1 MKMIYMRIVSGYTKI
16 DIKKQE
22 IRIMKSFVID
32 TNYDIDVNNDRQN
45 IRILST
51 DENNPVIL
59 FVHGGP
65 GVCDRS
71 MVIPNQSKYLV
82 DDFTMVCWDQR
93 MAGKNYRRK
102 KAKEKM
108 TLDQQVEDL
117 NCVVNYLCERF
128 KKEKIYIVGHSW
140 GSVLSCLFLP
150 KHPEHIKAYIGMGQF
165 VNGPENEQLS
175 YDFVMDYAKQHEN
188 KKAIKDLEKIGRPVG
203 GLYKGGIDALMVQR
217 NYMTKFGGGTYK
229 GRDNIYDSL
238 LKPFFKSGEYKVI
251 PDLYRYYKGCFYCL
265 EQLWEDIARLE
276 FDKSVKKLDVPVYLF
291 QGDHDKNTPTVLARK
306 WFDDLEAPYKEY
318 VPFHESA
325 HSPINEECELWGTT
339 LREKLLEREK
349 MSDPV
354 GIERTVIRRIV
365 RK

>member
-1 MKMIYMRIVSGYTKI
+1 MKK
-16 DIKKQE
+16 
-22 IRIMKSFVID
+22 FVID
-32 TNYDIDVNNDRQN
+32 TNYDIDINNDRQN

-51 DENNPVIL
+51 DENNPIIL

-71 MVIPNQSKYLV
+71 TVIPNQKEYLV

-93 MAGKNYRRK
+93 MAGKNYRKK
-102 KAKEKM
+102 KAKETM

-117 NCVVNYLCERF
+117 NSVVNYLCERF
-128 KKEKIYIVGHSW
+128 HKDKIYIVGHSW
-140 GSVLSCLFLP
+140 GSILSCLFLP
-150 KHPEHIKAYIGMGQF
+150 KYPEHIKAYIGMGQF
-165 VNGPENEQLS
+165 VNGPINEELS
-175 YDFVMDYAKQHEN
+175 YDFVMDYAKEHEN
-188 KKAIKDLEKIGRPVG
+188 RKAIRDLEKIGRPVG

-229 GRDNIYDSL
+229 GRDNIYNSL
-238 LKPFFKSGEYKVI
+238 LKPFFSSGEYKLI

-265 EQLWEDIARLE
+265 HQLWEDIAKLE
-276 FDKSVKKLDVPVYLF
+276 FDKTLTKLDVPVYLF

-325 HSPINEECELWGTT
+325 HSPINEECELWGKT
-339 LREKLLEREK
+339 LREKLLEREE

-354 GIERTVIRRIV
+354 GVERKLIRRIV
-365 RK
+365 RKRSEA

>member
-1 MKMIYMRIVSGYTKI
+1 
-16 DIKKQE
+16 
-22 IRIMKSFVID
+22 MKSFVID

-188 KKAIKDLEKIGRPVG
+188 KKAIKDLQKIGRPVG

-318 VPFHESA
+318 MPFHESA

-339 LREKLLEREK
+339 LKEKLLEREK
-349 MSDPV
+349 MPDPV

>member
-188 KKAIKDLEKIGRPVG
+188 KKAIKDLQKIGRPVG

-318 VPFHESA
+318 MPFHESA

-339 LREKLLEREK
+339 LKEKLLEREK
-349 MSDPV
+349 MPDPV